1 MNIAVIPIDNR
12 PICYDLIKDIL
23 SIDKNIRLFMPPL
36 ELLGGLKTQSKRK
49 EILNFL
55 KNLSHVDCLIVSLDT
70 IAYGG
75 LINSRR
81 CPDTTEEIK
90 NNLEEF
96 KKTVSSKA
104 DKILAFS
111 SVMRISNNNINEE
124 EKTYWIEYGKE
135 IFKWS
140 YNWHKA
146 KVLKEEPLKHNIPD
160 EIIKDYIK
168 TRKRNF
174 EINKMY
180 IDWAKEGFFDTL
192 IFSKDDCAEYGLNVI
207 EAKELEKIAKNN
219 KLENV
224 FVKTGADE
232 IPLGLISRVLTKDF
246 RFEINPVFVE
256 ENSIGLI
263 SKYEDITIKNCMLG
277 QVALAGCNINPNGT
291 TFLINNFKTEQG
303 DLVLGDVINAIDK
316 EIEFPKNNFFVA
328 DVNNANGADCEFIKQ
343 LFKRKNSNFFGYCG
357 YNTSANTIGC
367 SLLCAIVKAK
377 AISNNSYNEEFFKK
391 VQFTRFLDD
400 WGYQAK
406 VRKYV
411 RENANNPEEY
421 NLRLKEKENELNNLS
436 KEISKFLNYAPNKTE
451 YSLPWER
458 SFEIRI
464 SIT

>member
-1 MNIAVIPIDNR
+1 MYIPVI
-12 PICYDLIKDIL
+12 
-23 SIDKNIRLFMPPL
+23 L
-36 ELLGGLKTQSKRK
+36 ELETLL
-49 EILNFL
+49 
-55 KNLSHVDCLIVSLDT
+55 
-70 IAYGG
+70 
-75 LINSRR
+75 
-81 CPDTTEEIK
+81 
-90 NNLEEF
+90 
-96 KKTVSSKA
+96 
-104 DKILAFS
+104 
-111 SVMRISNNNINEE
+111 
-124 EKTYWIEYGKE
+124 
-135 IFKWS
+135 
-140 YNWHKA
+140 
-146 KVLKEEPLKHNIPD
+146 LKE
-160 EIIKDYIK
+160 
-168 TRKRNF
+168 F
-174 EINKMY
+174 
-180 IDWAKEGFFDTL
+180 
-192 IFSKDDCAEYGLNVI
+192 
-207 EAKELEKIAKNN
+207 
-219 KLENV
+219 
-224 FVKTGADE
+224 
-232 IPLGLISRVLTKDF
+232 LGLISRVLTKDF

-277 QVALAGCNINPNGT
+277 QAALAGCNINPNGT

-328 DVNNANGADCEFIKQ
+328 DINNANGADCEFIKQ